1 MTDLETAARERAL
14 AMHLAS
20 IVGMYFPREVE
31 THFNSG
37 FLAGAAHMQKRIEE
51 LENDKVRDQRMYD
64 NLNSVRIEE
73 LNDWEKWREDILKT
87 LTKERQI
94 SKMLEEGLKDA
105 ISEPGVV
112 KNRTFICERT
122 LSEVQKLRET

>member
-37 FLAGAAHMQKRIEE
+37 FLAGAAFNQKRIEE
-51 LENDKVRDQRMYD
+51 LEDT
-64 NLNSVRIEE
+64 IERNNWTMKSQDE
-73 LNDWEKWREDILKT
+73 F

-94 SKMLEEGLKDA
+94 SKMLEEGLVRA
-105 ISEPGVV
+105 IRWTEVDVKEKTVTVEQWDDLAVV
-112 KNRTFICERT
+112 KET
-122 LSEVQKLRET
+122 LAEVQKLRGDSKP

>member
-51 LENDKVRDQRMYD
+51 LEAKVEQYANNILIHDKRATEHLRDF
-64 NLNSVRIEE
+64 NLAQA
-73 LNDWEKWREDILKT
+73 K
-87 LTKERQI
+87 
-94 SKMLEEGLKDA
+94 LKDL
-105 ISEPGVV
+105 
-112 KNRTFICERT
+112 T
-122 LSEVQKLRET
+122 QKGPSDE